1 MQAPRILSQEQR
13 HALES
18 TYTFLKGATVY
29 LEAVQPCVLP
39 EDRVHLDNLVNFG
52 VLCISLLAE
61 NFSEV
66 ASWERTSGA
75 S

>member
-1 MQAPRILSQEQR
+1 MASNTLSPEQK

-39 EDRVHLDNLVNFG
+39 KDRVHLDNLVNFG
-52 VLCISLLAE
+52 VLCISLLVE
-61 NFSEV
+61 NFPEV
-66 ASWERTSGA
+66 ALLERTGGA